1 MVPGQVALAPEIIK
15 QGLSVR
21 SPPLKDT
28 WPPPLINS
36 ILSPSQDYLSGGTR
50 GAGMKEVLYFGIK
63 AFKINNVNAGSDKS
77 F

>member
-1 MVPGQVALAPEIIK
+1 
-15 QGLSVR
+15 VR

-36 ILSPSQDYLSGGTR
+36 ILSPSQAYSPGGTR
-50 GAGMKEVLYFGIK
+50 GVGMKEVLYFVIK